1 MAAIIRLCLA
11 HHEAA
16 APFEIYGGLRL
27 PAYPR
32 ARWTLSSSAVDRS
45 VLAEAGVGD
54 PQAYLQAQREVL
66 TQALQTA
73 TTPTERVAFEARLKH
88 LEQQGFGVVPLFV
101 GLWSP

>member
-1 MAAIIRLCLA
+1 MELQ
-11 HHEAA
+11 
-16 APFEIYGGLRL
+16 
-27 PAYPR
+27 
-32 ARWTLSSSAVDRS
+32 ARSKSTGVCASLLIPERVGRSSSAVEWS

-54 PQAYLQAQREVL
+54 PQAYLQARREVL

-88 LEQQGFGVVPLFV
+88 LEQQGFGVVPLFA

>member
-11 HHEAA
+11 HHGAA
-16 APFEIYGGLRL
+16 APFEIYGGLASLLIPERVG
-27 PAYPR
+27 R
-32 ARWTLSSSAVDRS
+32 SSSAVDRS
-45 VLAEAGVGD
+45 VLGEAGVGD

-101 GLWSP
+101 GFWSP